1 MVIRVRV
8 CAMSLWF
15 VGVVA
20 SAQSTSWEYSAD
32 SGDTLPWTTSA
43 TAACAALAQK
53 ATNATFSVTSN
64 GPVNLIEGRYRN
76 CSLRYVD
83 ASTGEVVTAT
93 SIQGLSSRV
102 SEAPPGGGTSDACV
116 GTMGKDKTFVRNW
129 TVGYSRSPDESDE
142 KFVGPVNRLPGA
154 GNPVCMGGCKV
165 LQQDTSA
172 PGWKAWISQSPTD
185 QGLFRNSLDVP
196 FTSTGETCTEG
207 TGATAPISPDVP
219 APPCPGYVGEV
230 NGKPGCYGTA
240 AKPIDPV
247 SKSLPP
253 VPKDAGNP
261 PAGSGP
267 EAPNTGQ
274 SRTPSAGGGGPSGGP
289 AGAAVG
295 GKGGKEGGTP
305 SLGGSGTTPKPGE
318 GEEQQ
323 ACGAPGQPACRI
335 DGSDVPKDAGSAVDA
350 AKTASE
356 KNAADTK
363 AAIDRAASMEAP
375 GWSFSFQLP
384 TGCTAYTPAAFGDF
398 GISINPCEWQGTIHD
413 LMSMIWAAAT
423 AFCIIGMVGR
433 TIREA

>member
-1 MVIRVRV
+1 MVSGLRRVMAV
-8 CAMSLWF
+8 ALLYLL
-15 VGVVA
+15 VGAAHAEVHYVGTYSSVTA
-20 SAQSTSWEYSAD
+20 VGRTLVEACSALVGAIDRAKLLSFPVTFKS
-32 SGDTLPWTTSA
+32 
-43 TAACAALAQK
+43 AALGQYGCRFDIQRPAEQGGVISDAGDIAEAQ
-53 ATNATFSVTSN
+53 
-64 GPVNLIEGRYRN
+64 GP
-76 CSLRYVD
+76 CPSC
-83 ASTGEVVTAT
+83 
-93 SIQGLSSRV
+93 
-102 SEAPPGGGTSDACV
+102 GGGGPEACV

-230 NGKPGCYGTA
+230 NGKPGCYGTSS
-240 AKPIDPV
+240 KPIDPV

-267 EAPNTGQ
+267 ESPNTGQ
-274 SRTPSAGGGGPSGGP
+274 SRTPAAGSGGPSGGP

-305 SLGGSGTTPKPGE
+305 SLGGTGTTPKPGD
-318 GEEQQ
+318 GEEQA
-323 ACGAPGQPACRI
+323 ACGAPGQPPCAI

-363 AAIDRAASMEAP
+363 AAIERAASMEAP

-384 TGCTAYTPAAFGDF
+384 TGCTPYTPAAFGDF

-413 LMSMIWAAAT
+413 LMSMIWAAVT

-433 TIREA
+433 AIREA